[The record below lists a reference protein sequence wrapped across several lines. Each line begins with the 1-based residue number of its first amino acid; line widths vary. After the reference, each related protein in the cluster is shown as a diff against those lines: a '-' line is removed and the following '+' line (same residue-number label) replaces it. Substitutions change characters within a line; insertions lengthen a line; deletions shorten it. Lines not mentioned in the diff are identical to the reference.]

1 MKKKLLLLFLFI
13 LSIIFLGLTILVLT
27 DNITA
32 FDDIIYDTLISLR
45 SKPLDFYFKSI
56 TKFANTI
63 PILCLVIVLLLIL
76 DKKERYLLGTSAL
89 SSVLVNTIIKYL
101 VARPRPDHLRLIKQ
115 GGYSFPSGHSMI
127 SICVYGLL
135 IYLIQTKVTN
145 KKLKIV
151 STILLSILIISIG
164 LSRIYVGVHYP
175 SDVLAGYSL
184 AGILLIIIINL
195 FNKYFRGNSNEKN
208 CCK

>member
-1 MKKKLLLLFLFI
+1 MKKKLLLLSLVL
-13 LSIIFLGLTILVLT
+13 LSIIFLGLMILVLT

-32 FDDIIYDTLISLR
+32 FDDFIYNALISLR
-45 SKPLDFYFKSI
+45 SRPLDFYFTSI
-56 TKFANTI
+56 TKLGNTI
-63 PILCLVIVLLLIL
+63 PILCLVIILLLVL
-76 DKKERYLLGTSAL
+76 GKKERYLLGVSVI

-135 IYLIQTKVTN
+135 IYLVQTKITN

-151 STILLSILIISIG
+151 LTILLSILIISIG

-184 AGILLIIIINL
+184 AGILLIIIISL
-195 FNKYFRGNSNEKN
+195 FNKYFWGEFK
-208 CCK
+208 